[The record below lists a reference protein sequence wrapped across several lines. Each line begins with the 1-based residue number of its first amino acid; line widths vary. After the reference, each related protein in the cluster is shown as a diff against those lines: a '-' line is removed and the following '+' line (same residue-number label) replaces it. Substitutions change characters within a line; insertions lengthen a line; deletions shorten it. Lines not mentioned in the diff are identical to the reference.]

1 MSKKEVQWDKKL
13 NEQSVVNSW
22 YNEVKSIFGEN
33 GLSEI
38 FQNGLSFDLKETVNS
53 LKHSLLKKQ
62 QNALKVECSQK
73 PKLRTFV
80 KFKDFTNTPAYLTK
94 PLSFVQRKIVA
105 KSRLGCLEIRLETG
119 RWARP
124 RLAEEDRICLVCENL
139 EKNVENEFHFLY
151 KCSKYQFERLTWLE
165 KLTTPENFL
174 ELPEEEKVGIVLNH
188 PSNVKL
194 TAQYI
199 INIFDIRSKIMSRL
213 PSEPKVLHLLPHDQC
228 PACNPVQY

>member
-1 MSKKEVQWDKKL
+1 M
-13 NEQSVVNSW
+13 
-22 YNEVKSIFGEN
+22 
-33 GLSEI
+33 
-38 FQNGLSFDLKETVNS
+38 
-53 LKHSLLKKQ
+53 
-62 QNALKVECSQK
+62 
-73 PKLRTFV
+73 
-80 KFKDFTNTPAYLTK
+80 
-94 PLSFVQRKIVA
+94 VA